1 MENPIKMDD
10 LGVPLFLETPI
21 SSSVTGFAL
30 SSMVF
35 TIRQFCTASFAA
47 WKSESNC
54 RRSARAQAL
63 GGCSRSGIAWKMLLN
78 DLKNQVTLPVKDHMA
93 SCKNSPW
100 FFPLRY
106 IFIHGCLTVGDSW
119 LFARPPLVVWR
130 GQMHQLRKHQVG
142 NMDVNRE
149 SGFEVHGQTRKMK
162 GYVKGFASGVK

>member
-35 TIRQFCTASFAA
+35 TIRQFCTASFTA

-100 FFPLRY
+100 FFL
-106 IFIHGCLTVGDSW
+106 FEIHLHSW
-119 LFARPPLVVWR
+119 LFDCRWLLAVC
-130 GQMHQLRKHQVG
+130 QTT
-142 NMDVNRE
+142 
-149 SGFEVHGQTRKMK
+149 SGRLAWADAPTAEAPGWQY
-162 GYVKGFASGVK
+162 GC